1 MAVGVNFFWLVVC
14 CLVWF
19 DCGVGLLGD
28 CVWWI
33 GRDGWWFWVEFGL
46 GVWVYFGWD
55 FWFVVIV
62 TIFVLLMVLRL
73 FDFGDF
79 LC

>member
-1 MAVGVNFFWLVVC
+1 MRG
-14 CLVWF
+14 CLGIAF
-19 DCGVGLLGD
+19 GGLS
-28 CVWWI
+28 C
-33 GRDGWWFWVEFGL
+33 DGLEFWVEFGL